1 MSTKYLSEFFYQPP
15 SLNRFR
21 LRKNRKRIKIVIFL
35 GLFLAILIIIWRFSR
50 IGFFSF
56 KEIELIGKEDW
67 KSQIVGKTNEFISTS
82 QLLKFSSFLIN
93 SQDLK
98 SYLQSSV
105 VEINIVKV
113 KKEILKRKLIITA
126 EEKKEVGIIC
136 QNLVEQNN
144 DNLNNSQKERGV
156 QNLAIDGAKLS
167 NSSAKSCFWF
177 DENGLIF
184 KEAPQ
189 FSGSI
194 ILAISDERQGKLIL
208 GSKILTSLEIQAFID
223 FKNQAKKIL
232 NLEISQFIIRPG
244 FYPDLIAQSVFG
256 FNIYFEN
263 QNYESA
269 IINLKQ
275 VLEKKLQGFD
285 LTKINYFD
293 IRLDNRIYFK

>member
-232 NLEISQFIIRPG
+232 NLEINKFIIRPG